1 MEGASQ
7 ECLLHSCSSDPDL
20 QQLELSSEA
29 TDDHHIESKVL
40 PSPLDAQ
47 QSLFHTHQQSPFH
60 AQQSPFHSHAKLA
73 HRRTGSGGSLKALSF
88 KQHRRQG
95 STGSAKFNSLEKR
108 PKKRKKDGS
117 GSSQDATPRS
127 HSRNNSA
134 SGIEHH
140 MPSKVSKNS
149 SPVFVPA
156 KSPLKTVPRSATKQK
171 APVSSLNNNNTSSDS
186 SSVEVD
192 CDNSSCTQSSSIEPA
207 STTSSAVSPMSSL
220 DLGTRG
226 GKPLSSERTSTAYHN
241 KQVLL
246 SRRNLSELSGVLS
259 GLSGLSITLSDTEPA
274 TESNDGDCESDG
286 GDDKS
291 CKLQSTPSPLH
302 TYTDEQSASASKQEP
317 LEGSATPDYH
327 LPPPPPL
334 SLSSYLALTQRS
346 TVSRKVSRLVSSD
359 TLTPDAVSSSPP
371 PMLEDWEQ
379 QFHFAAPLASPYV
392 PAASTTT
399 QAGTPRRDIDLVAR
413 TLSSSPVASVTGNC
427 ASAAAA
433 NNNGAAS
440 FLSPTSASSLLSLSY
455 SHAHEN
461 CPHLV
466 TQLVSQFEKNEK
478 KENKNTREKQEEE
491 GNVEDL
497 CSAQK
502 PVPMQIPLHI
512 RRTTSST
519 TACKSS
525 SPAKTSE
532 AESTSSLPFQTSPQ
546 LGNSTAIVRRYFET
560 VGTTRKP
567 FQHSSSVTELEDS
580 GFQVHCI
587 LIIIILVV
595 YI

>member
-20 QQLELSSEA
+20 QQLELS
-29 TDDHHIESKVL
+29 
-40 PSPLDAQ
+40 
-47 QSLFHTHQQSPFH
+47 HT
-60 AQQSPFHSHAKLA
+60 
-73 HRRTGSGGSLKALSF
+73 
-88 KQHRRQG
+88 
-95 STGSAKFNSLEKR
+95 
-108 PKKRKKDGS
+108 
-117 GSSQDATPRS
+117 
-127 HSRNNSA
+127 
-134 SGIEHH
+134 
-140 MPSKVSKNS
+140 PSKVSKNS

-220 DLGTRG
+220 VLGTRG
-226 GKPLSSERTSTAYHN
+226 GKPLSSERTSNAYHN

-259 GLSGLSITLSDTEPA
+259 GLSGLSIALSDTEPA

-327 LPPPPPL
+327 LPPPPPPPPL
-334 SLSSYLALTQRS
+334 SLSSSLALTQRS
-346 TVSRKVSRLVSSD
+346 TASRQVSRLVSSD

-399 QAGTPRRDIDLVAR
+399 QAGTPRRDVDLAAR
-413 TLSSSPVASVTGNC
+413 TLSSSPVASVTGSC
-427 ASAAAA
+427 ASAAAT

-455 SHAHEN
+455 SHAHDN
-461 CPHLV
+461 RPHLV
-466 TQLVSQFEKNEK
+466 MQLVSQFEKNEK
-478 KENKNTREKQEEE
+478 KDSKKNTRKKKEEE
-491 GNVEDL
+491 EENMEDL

-519 TACKSS
+519 TAWKSS

-587 LIIIILVV
+587 LIIIIPVA
-595 YI
+595 YM